1 MIVSV
6 NLTELNKIYF
16 MEIFIKF
23 FLQSRWTKV
32 EEVWLNL
39 FNLIKRLEIYF

>member
-1 MIVSV
+1 MIVLV
-6 NLTELNKIYF
+6 NLAELNKIYF
-16 MEIFIKF
+16 MEIFIRF
-23 FLQSRWTKV
+23 FLLSRWTKV